1 MNADI
6 MQAFFTA
13 LDDAAFG
20 YPIAWPNVSFDPPN
34 SGIWLEVT
42 HFPNRGIDDSLS
54 SKNIIRQ
61 GILQVTVMGRQ
72 NTGVFDLEQA
82 AAEVA
87 AVFPKLTALSDV
99 KVSRVPYTT
108 TAIAVSDGRVELPL
122 TIEYS
127 G

>member
-1 MNADI
+1 MNSDI
-6 MQAFFTA
+6 LQAFFTA
-13 LDDAAFG
+13 LDDAALG
-20 YPIAWPNVSFDPPN
+20 YPIAWPNVNFDPPA
-34 SGIWLEVT
+34 SGVWLVVS

-54 SKNIIRQ
+54 SQNIIRQ
-61 GILQVTVMGRQ
+61 GIFQVSIMGRQ
-72 NTGVFDLEQA
+72 NDGIFNLEQA

-99 KVSRVPYTT
+99 KVSQVPYTT
-108 TAIAVSDGRVELPL
+108 TAIAISDGRVELPL